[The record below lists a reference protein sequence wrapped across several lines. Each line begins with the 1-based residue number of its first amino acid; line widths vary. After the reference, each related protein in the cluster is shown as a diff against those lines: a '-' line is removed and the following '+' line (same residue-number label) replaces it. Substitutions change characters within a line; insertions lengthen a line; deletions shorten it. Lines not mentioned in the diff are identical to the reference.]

1 LINFAPEK
9 KIKVEKD
16 KIDRKEVILDV
27 AERMFSELGYD
38 GASTRIISKEAE
50 VNVAMLNYYFG
61 SKDGLFTAVFE
72 RRVATFRAILQNINH
87 EQISSWEKMQKCVD
101 YYIDRIV
108 SNSSFH
114 KLIYRE
120 LSLSQRSEI
129 TKSITDILLTNVME
143 VKKIIEEGIA
153 NGSFRSDVDMEM
165 LIATMFGTKYYI
177 MHSSQL
183 SSALLQRD
191 VEDEKVVEN
200 ELKPRMKNHLKN
212 LFKAYLLNENNQ
224 NNE

>member
-1 LINFAPEK
+1 M
-9 KIKVEKD
+9 EKD

-72 RRVATFRAILQNINH
+72 RRVAKFRTILQNINH
-87 EQISSWEKMQKCVD
+87 EQISSWEKIQKCVD

-114 KLIYRE
+114 KLMHRE
-120 LSLSQRSEI
+120 LSLTQRSEI
-129 TKSITDILLTNVME
+129 TKTITDILLTNVME

-153 NGSFRSDVDMEM
+153 NGSFRSDVDVEM

-177 MHSSQL
+177 MNSSQL
-183 SSALLQRD
+183 SSVLLQRD
-191 VEDEKVVEN
+191 VEDAQVVES

-212 LFKAYLLNENNQ
+212 LFKAYLLNENN
-224 NNE
+224 NNNK

>member
-1 LINFAPEK
+1 
-9 KIKVEKD
+9 VEKD

-72 RRVATFRAILQNINH
+72 RRVAKFRTILQNINH
-87 EQISSWEKMQKCVD
+87 EQISSWEKIQKCVD

-114 KLIYRE
+114 KLMHRE
-120 LSLSQRSEI
+120 LSLTQRSEI
-129 TKSITDILLTNVME
+129 TKTITDILLTNVME

-153 NGSFRSDVDMEM
+153 NGSFRSDVDVEM

-177 MHSSQL
+177 MNSSQL
-183 SSALLQRD
+183 SSVLLQRD
-191 VEDEKVVEN
+191 VEDAQVVES

-212 LFKAYLLNENNQ
+212 LFKAYLLNENN
-224 NNE
+224 NNNK